1 MSILSLLRNSAAFS
15 ELDDT
20 EMSELAEVA
29 SLRSIR
35 KGGLL
40 FLEDDHATGFF
51 VLVSGAVRIY
61 KSAPDG
67 REYTLH
73 RIRPGQMFAEAAI
86 FKGGKYPASC
96 IAVDDSEVAFF
107 PKEAFLSLLKK
118 YPQIA
123 LKIMSGLSA
132 WLREFTIKLE
142 ALSLKDVPSR
152 LAQYLLQQA
161 EKHNHGRFELHSS
174 KTELA
179 YELGTVIETLSRSLR
194 KLKDSSI
201 IREDGKFIEII
212 DEDRLKILASG
223 EKA

>member
-1 MSILSLLRNSAAFS
+1 
-15 ELDDT
+15 
-20 EMSELAEVA
+20 
-29 SLRSIR
+29 
-35 KGGLL
+35 
-40 FLEDDHATGFF
+40 
-51 VLVSGAVRIY
+51 
-61 KSAPDG
+61 
-67 REYTLH
+67 
-73 RIRPGQMFAEAAI
+73 
-86 FKGGKYPASC
+86 
-96 IAVDDSEVAFF
+96 
-107 PKEAFLSLLKK
+107 
-118 YPQIA
+118 
-123 LKIMSGLSA
+123 MSGLSA

-161 EKHNHGRFELHSS
+161 EKHNHGRFELHAS